1 METIR
6 LQDVYKDT
14 GVPTYTFVQPK
25 EYVKTKVAV
34 GTQGKGLIVEGPSG
48 IGKTTSIKKIISE
61 LGMVVTQL
69 SARKA
74 EDIDLIDI
82 LLQDNKNLGIVL
94 IDDFHMLTINR
105 REAIANLLKT
115 IADENREDT
124 KLILIGINKAGD
136 ALVKLAPDLN
146 NRIDTIT
153 FESNPPEKIKELIEK
168 GEKALNIVFGNKDE
182 IVQRAQGS
190 FHITQLLC
198 KELCIMQE
206 IVETQREHTVVSA
219 SVSQACEIK
228 TRELA
233 RVYESVVRSFS
244 IGNKIRR
251 GGRAPYFHLLMWLS
265 ESKDWAIHMDSIYV
279 KYPIFKQSI
288 SQVAEKG
295 YLSDLI
301 VKNENHS
308 KYLHYDNDAKILTVE
323 DPKFMFYL
331 RNLDWDA
338 TAKEIGFTNIHFKH
352 KYDFA
357 LSFAG
362 EIRDFPQRL
371 SEILINDYDY
381 NVFYDMNERAEIL
394 GRDLEE
400 YFEPIY
406 SSDAEYVIVFMDDHY
421 ANKVWTIFES
431 KAYKERFAHDE
442 VIPIISQSF
451 VISPTD
457 ILFNKGYQRFDYKK
471 DIESQMQELA
481 SLLDEKI
488 KSNRLAQK

>member
-1 METIR
+1 MEPIK

-61 LGMVVTQL
+61 LGMAVTQL

-74 EDIDLIDI
+74 EDVDLIDM

-153 FESNPPEKIKELIEK
+153 FESNPPEKVKELIAK

-182 IVQRAQGS
+182 IAQRAQGS

-206 IVETQREHTVVSA
+206 IIETQRVHTVVSA

-233 RVYESVVRSFS
+233 RVYEPVVRSFS

-308 KYLHYDNDAKILTVE
+308 KYLHYDIDAKILTVE

-338 TAKEIGFTNIHFKH
+338 TAKEIGFTNIHFNH

-431 KAYKERFAHDE
+431 KAYKERFAHDV

-457 ILFNKGYQRFDYKK
+457 ILFNKGYLRFDIKK
-471 DIESQMQELA
+471 DLESQMQELA

-488 KSNRLAQK
+488 KFNRLAQK

>member
-1 METIR
+1 MESIK

-34 GTQGKGLIVEGPSG
+34 GTQGKGLVVEGPSG
-48 IGKTTSIKKIISE
+48 IGKTTSIKKIIAE
-61 LGMVVTQL
+61 LGMSVTQL

-74 EDIDLIDI
+74 EDIELIDM
-82 LLQDNKNLGIVL
+82 LLLDNRALGIVL
-94 IDDFHMLTINR
+94 IDDFHMLSIER

-153 FESNPPEKIKELIEK
+153 FESNPNEKIKELIEK
-168 GEKALNIVFGNKDE
+168 GEKALNITFENKDE
-182 IVQRAQGS
+182 IAQHAQGS

-198 KELCIMQE
+198 KELCIMQDIIE
-206 IVETQREHTVVSA
+206 SQRECVVVST
-219 SVSQACEIK
+219 SVSQACESK
-228 TRELA
+228 TKELA
-233 RVYESVVRSFS
+233 RVYEPVVRSFS

-265 ESKDWAIHMDSIYV
+265 ESNDWAIRMDSIYV
-279 KYPIFKQSI
+279 KHPIFKQSI

-301 VKNENHS
+301 VKSDELC
-308 KYLHYDNDAKILTVE
+308 KYLHYDKDAKILTVE
-323 DPKFMFYL
+323 DPKLMFYL

-338 TAKEIGFTNIHFKH
+338 VAKEIGFTNIHFTH

-362 EIRDFPQRL
+362 EIRAYPQRL
-371 SEILINDYDY
+371 NEILINDYDY

-400 YFEPIY
+400 YFAPIY
-406 SSDAEYVIVFMDDHY
+406 SSDAEFVVVFMEDHY
-421 ANKVWTIFES
+421 TNKVWTVFES
-431 KAYKERFAHDE
+431 RSYKERFSRDE
-442 VIPIISQSF
+442 VIPIVSKDF
-451 VISPTD
+451 VVSPTD
-457 ILFNKGYQRFDYKK
+457 PLYHKGCKHVDFKG

-481 SLLDEKI
+481 LLLDEKM
-488 KSNRLAQK
+488 KLRKTGK